1 MASAP
6 LLSTMWSATGFDDP
20 ELDRYAEEQIR
31 ADTRRGVQL
40 VAGLSILAQICV
52 AAVVLYRGASSSV
65 IDTNVV
71 VGVLSAHILLS
82 AAFVRDVR
90 ALQMLGMTFLILGAL
105 AITVLAH
112 RTGDLGI
119 GMMAAVIMLIVAIP
133 LVPWALREAV
143 IVVALTYF
151 LLTMSLIGVP
161 GRFDTESLVVLQ
173 LLVSGSAIV
182 ALVVTGRN
190 TLIRKHDL
198 RARYELEHARERL
211 STLSMKDHLT
221 GAWNRRYLDEQFPK
235 IVEEC
240 RKLNRPMQLAVL
252 DIDDFKGINDQFGH
266 HAGDQILTSMAEI
279 FMASIGDRGVLIRLG
294 GDEFQ
299 ILYQGKGLG
308 DVIDSAV
315 SEVQN
320 SVVVAC
326 FAGERTITLSAGIV
340 DVDVD
345 DNPNPDEL
353 YKTADKAL
361 YAAKQRR
368 RPARA
373 DGDVPPSLV
382 HTGTW
387 QI

>member
-1 MASAP
+1 MAFAP
-6 LLSTMWSATGFDDP
+6 LISAMWSATGFDDP
-20 ELDRYAEEQIR
+20 ELDLYAEEQIR

-52 AAVVLYRGASSSV
+52 AAVVLYQGASSSV
-65 IDTNVV
+65 IDTNIV

-143 IVVALTYF
+143 VVVGLTYF
-151 LLTMSLIGVP
+151 LLTMSLLGVP

-173 LLVSGSAIV
+173 LLVSGSAVV

-198 RARYELEHARERL
+198 RARFELEHARARL

-235 IVEEC
+235 MLGEC
-240 RKLNRPMQLAVL
+240 REHGRPMQIAVL

-266 HAGDQILTSMAEI
+266 HAGDQILVNMAEI
-279 FMASIGDRGVLIRLG
+279 FMTNIGERGALIRLG

-299 ILYQGKGLG
+299 ILYKGKGLS
-308 DVIDSAV
+308 DVIDGAV
-315 SEVQN
+315 SELQS

-326 FAGERTITLSAGIV
+326 FAGERTITLRAGLV
-340 DVDVD
+340 DVDID
-345 DNPNPDEL
+345 GDPNPDEL

-373 DGDVPPSLV
+373 DGDAMPSLA

>member
-1 MASAP
+1 
-6 LLSTMWSATGFDDP
+6 
-20 ELDRYAEEQIR
+20 
-31 ADTRRGVQL
+31 
-40 VAGLSILAQICV
+40 
-52 AAVVLYRGASSSV
+52 
-65 IDTNVV
+65 
-71 VGVLSAHILLS
+71 
-82 AAFVRDVR
+82 
-90 ALQMLGMTFLILGAL
+90 MLGMTFLILGAL

-119 GMMAAVIMLIVAIP
+119 GMMAAVIMLVVAIP

-143 IVVALTYF
+143 VVVGLTYF
-151 LLTMSLIGVP
+151 LLTMSLLGVP

-173 LLVSGSAIV
+173 LLVSGSAVV

-198 RARYELEHARERL
+198 RVRFELEHARERL

-235 IVEEC
+235 MIDEC
-240 RKLNRPMQLAVL
+240 REQGRPMQIAVL

-266 HAGDQILTSMAEI
+266 HAGDQILVSMSEI
-279 FMASIGDRGVLIRLG
+279 FMNNIGERGALIRLG

-299 ILYQGKGLG
+299 ILYMGRGLS
-308 DVIDSAV
+308 DVIDGAV

-340 DVDVD
+340 DVDID
-345 DNPNPDEL
+345 GDPNPDEL

-368 RPARA
+368 RPART
-373 DGDVPPSLV
+373 DGDASPSLA